1 MQTPLCRPPR
11 PPPHQVRAT
20 FFGHAPSF
28 HGPTDFETISS
39 GWLQGGRVGT
49 AFEALAT
56 ETSRQR
62 EEASSRQQI
71 KREKSSQRLK
81 ARQQELRAWLGEL
94 GLGDL

>member
-1 MQTPLCRPPR
+1 M
-11 PPPHQVRAT
+11 RAT

-28 HGPTDFETISS
+28 HGPTDFETLSS

-62 EEASSRQQI
+62 EEACSRQQV

-94 GLGDL
+94 RLGDL